1 MSAVRYGAVLL
12 AALSTTDAAK
22 VTPIEKVLEMMQGMV
37 DKGVAAKQEEEV
49 KFSAFNQW
57 CTNQQRIKNDE
68 IEAGWNKIQEL
79 KAQIEKHAS
88 DIAQLTSRIEELDE
102 DVGRW
107 EKDKKAATA
116 VRDKEN
122 ADFKATVTDYTESL
136 TALAG
141 AIEVL
146 SKQQG
151 DTPQAEFLQ
160 SLLQVQKSRVVP
172 MSAKRA
178 LMSFIQMQQPVAD
191 STPDAMPDD
200 RLSYEA
206 PEAAGYSSQS
216 GGVVEMLTKL
226 EDEFKEKKT
235 ELEKEELGA
244 QQAFAQIIQ
253 QLSDNIEN
261 AEHEINKKEVLRGQ
275 TQEAKAE
282 AEGDLAQT
290 TADRSEDQTYLA
302 DTEALCA
309 QKTSDFNS
317 RQKLRQEEL
326 DAIKK
331 AMEIIGSGDVAGA
344 GEKHLP
350 KLIQIRGSALL
361 QVRND
366 QRSPVQKQISEFLA
380 ERARE
385 SGSALLA
392 QVSQQ
397 VASDPFAKVKK
408 MIKDLISKLVQE
420 ATEEAEHHGW
430 CQTEL
435 TTNKQTRDKKT
446 EEVNIL
452 KSDIDDLEATIAQL
466 TQDIA
471 DLTAALE
478 ELATAMADAT
488 AERGTAKAK
497 NEATISD
504 AKAAQT
510 AVEAAMAVM
519 KDFYAKAAEATALVQ
534 APADDAPETFEK
546 PYTGLLPEGGNV
558 VDFLDVILSDF
569 SRLES
574 ETVAEEGA
582 EAEEF
587 KAFMFESEKDQAL
600 KQNEKGHKEETKT
613 QKESALHSANEEL
626 VLTMQALNKANTYYE
641 KLKPTCVDSGITYEE
656 RVKRREAEMQSLQ
669 EALKILSGTDVDV
682 SF

>member
-1 MSAVRYGAVLL
+1 VALL
-12 AALSTTDAAK
+12 ATFSTANAAK
-22 VTPIEKVLEMMQGMV
+22 VTPIEKVLEMMNGMV
-37 DKGVAAKQEEEV
+37 EKGVAAKQDEEV
-49 KFSAFNQW
+49 KFSAFDQW

-68 IEAGWNKIQEL
+68 IEAGWNKIQAL
-79 KAQIEKHAS
+79 KAQIEKHDS
-88 DIAQLTSRIEELDE
+88 DIAQLTDRIEELDA

-107 EKDKKAATA
+107 EKDRQAATA

-136 TALAG
+136 TAIAG

-151 DTPQAEFLQ
+151 DTVQAEFVQ

-178 LMSFIQMQQPVAD
+178 LMSFIQMNQPVAD
-191 STPDAMPDD
+191 SVPDAMPDD
-200 RLSYEA
+200 GLAYEA

-216 GGVVEMLTKL
+216 GGVVDMLTKL
-226 EDEFKEKKT
+226 EDEFKEKRT
-235 ELEKEELGA
+235 ELETEELAA

-261 AEHEINKKEVLRGQ
+261 AEHEITKKTTLRAE
-275 TQEAKAE
+275 TEEAKAE

-331 AMEIIGSGDVAGA
+331 AIEIIGSGDVAGA
-344 GEKHLP
+344 GAKHLP
-350 KLIQIRGSALL
+350 ALIQIRSKGLALL
-361 QVRND
+361 QIRND
-366 QRSPVQKQISEFLA
+366 QRSPVQSQVAAFLA
-380 ERARE
+380 ERAHE
-385 SGSALLA
+385 SGSTLLA

-397 VASDPFAKVKK
+397 VASDPFGKVKK

-420 ATEEAEHHGW
+420 ATEEAEHKGW
-430 CQTEL
+430 CDTEL

-446 EEVNIL
+446 EDMNIL

-471 DLTAALE
+471 DLTSALE
-478 ELATAMADAT
+478 ELATAMAEAT

-546 PYTGLLPEGGNV
+546 PYTGLLPEGGSV

-582 EAEEF
+582 ESEEF

-613 QKESALHSANEEL
+613 NKESALHSANEEL
-626 VLTMQALNKANTYYE
+626 TLTMQALNKANTYYE

-669 EALKILSGTDVDV
+669 EALKILAGTDIDV
-682 SF
+682 A

>member
-1 MSAVRYGAVLL
+1 
-12 AALSTTDAAK
+12 
-22 VTPIEKVLEMMQGMV
+22 MMNGMV
-37 DKGVAAKQEEEV
+37 EKGVAAKQDEEV

-88 DIAQLTSRIEELDE
+88 DIAQLTDRIEELDE
-102 DVGRW
+102 DVDRW
-107 EKDKKAATA
+107 EKDKKSATA
-116 VRDKEN
+116 VRDREN

-151 DTPQAEFLQ
+151 DTAQAEFVQ

-178 LMSFIQMQQPVAD
+178 LMSFIQMHQPVSD
-191 STPDAMPDD
+191 SVPDAMPDD
-200 RLSYEA
+200 RLAYEA

-235 ELEKEELGA
+235 ELEKEELAA

-261 AEHEINKKEVLRGQ
+261 AEHEINKKTTLRGQ

-309 QKTSDFNS
+309 QKTSDFNA

-344 GEKHLP
+344 GAKHLP
-350 KLIQIRGSALL
+350 ALVQIRSKGSALL
-361 QVRND
+361 QIRND
-366 QRSPVQKQISEFLA
+366 QRSPVQAQIAAFLA
-380 ERARE
+380 ERAKQ

-420 ATEEAEHHGW
+420 ATEEAEHKGW
-430 CQTEL
+430 CDTEL

-446 EEVNIL
+446 EDMNIL

-471 DLTAALE
+471 DLTSALE
-478 ELATAMADAT
+478 ELAAAMADAT

-626 VLTMQALNKANTYYE
+626 TLTMQALNKANAYYE

-669 EALKILSGTDVDV
+669 EALKILAGTDVDV
-682 SF
+682 A